1 MLFRS
6 LESIPLPGFAQLILK
21 QFFPFLR
28 RQKSLEV
35 SADLVERLVAVKAKN
50 GPYWALTSSI
60 SDILGVQLSKLV
72 DGLIG

>member
-1 MLFRS
+1 M
-6 LESIPLPGFAQLILK
+6 
-21 QFFPFLR
+21 
-28 RQKSLEV
+28 KS
-35 SADLVERLVAVKAKN
+35 APTDLVERLVAIKAKN